1 MKNENKNKNKL
12 TIALITLTSL
22 LFSCSANPTRKV
34 IIITTVS
41 ERCPNNYT
49 MHQDRLCYLNKTKTP
64 TYTTVKATSKK
75 QPKKAKTK
83 LKIDCTYILS
93 HINTCSN

>member
-1 MKNENKNKNKL
+1 MKNKNKNKL
-12 TIALITLTSL
+12 ALALTVLTPL
-22 LFSCSANPTRKV
+22 LFSCSTNPTRKV

-49 MHQDRLCYLNKTKTP
+49 MHPDHLCHSNKPKTP
-64 TYTTVKATSKK
+64 THATVKATSKK
-75 QPKKAKTK
+75 QPKKAKNK